1 MLLLDRGDH
10 RLAAAAGQVHV
21 EQHHVGEEPPDDVD
35 GGPDVLGLADHFDVA
50 AKFGSNTGAE
60 QPVVV
65 D

>member
-1 MLLLDRGDH
+1 ML
-10 RLAAAAGQVHV
+10 
-21 EQHHVGEEPPDDVD
+21 D